1 MGLLLEGGGPKGA
14 NDETI
19 FGNCRLHLRSRP
31 GDVRTVQGVR
41 RRLLGRLWLRLL
53 CCVTYCYGAVRGGY
67 AYPRYGS
74 RRYGYGHRYSRYGYP
89 RARGYARR
97 QLRREAIRD
106 W

>member
-1 MGLLLEGGGPKGA
+1 MH
-14 NDETI
+14 
-19 FGNCRLHLRSRP
+19 F
-31 GDVRTVQGVR
+31 R
-41 RRLLGRLWLRLL
+41 RGRLLRTALIALALAMFAPSKASAGGYWAGYGYGC

-74 RRYGYGHRYSRYGYP
+74 RRYGYGRRYSRYGYP